1 MIAALRRTVMPLRL
15 PAASRPDAVGWPVL
29 LLFVF
34 ALPLSIAVSQILLTV
49 LAGVWLAARAD
60 GAERSPAPAFFTPL
74 LAYAAW
80 TVAVS
85 VPFSLAPATSLVES
99 REVLL
104 FLVAPI
110 VLAFARGERARTVVT
125 VALAAGAVNAVA
137 GIVQYGI
144 LQYDNLG
151 QRPSGSMGHYMTYAG
166 LLMLMLCAALSRLLF
181 DARDRAGALVVLPAL
196 SVALVV
202 TLTRSAWIGAAAA
215 GGLLLVLRDR
225 RLLALAP
232 VAAVVFLAVA
242 PAQVTDRLYSTFD
255 LRDPTNR
262 DRLAMLTA
270 GAGMVRDHPLTG
282 IGPGLVEE
290 VYADY
295 RPANAV
301 NETNPHLHNVPLQ
314 IAAERGLP
322 ALALWVWFVAAA
334 ARDLVR
340 RLPDPASRTLAA
352 GALAAMAAMLA
363 AGLFEYNFGDSEFL
377 MLLLVLVTLPASAA
391 AGPAPRIG

>member
-1 MIAALRRTVMPLRL
+1 MIAALRHAVMPLRI
-15 PAASRPDAVGWPVL
+15 PAASRLDAIGWPVL

-49 LAGVWLAARAD
+49 LVGVWLAARAA
-60 GAERSPAPAFFTPL
+60 GADRSPTPAFFTPL

-80 TVAVS
+80 TLAVS
-85 VPFSLAPATSLVES
+85 VPFSLAPTTSLVES

-110 VLAFARGERARTVVT
+110 VLFLARGERARTVVT
-125 VALAAGAVNAVA
+125 VALAAGAVGAVA

-181 DARDRAGALVVLPAL
+181 DAGDRAGALVVLPAL

-215 GGLLLVLRDR
+215 AGLLLVLRDR

-232 VAAVVFLAVA
+232 VAAVVFVAIA

-270 GAGMVRDHPLTG
+270 GAGMVGDHPLTG

-295 RPANAV
+295 RPASGV

-334 ARDLVR
+334 AGDLVR
-340 RLPDPASRTLAA
+340 RLRDAASRTLAA
-352 GALAAMAAMLA
+352 GALAALTAMLA

-391 AGPAPRIG
+391 TGPAPRTA

>member
-1 MIAALRRTVMPLRL
+1 MPLRL
-15 PAASRPDAVGWPVL
+15 PAASRLDAIGWPLL

-34 ALPLSIAVSQILLTV
+34 AIPLSIAVSQILLTV
-49 LAGVWLAARAD
+49 LAAVWLAALAARAD
-60 GAERSPAPAFFTPL
+60 RPPLPAFFTPL

-80 TVAVS
+80 TLVIS

-110 VLAFARGERARTVVT
+110 VLGLARGERARTVVA

-181 DARDRAGALVVLPAL
+181 DARDRAWALVVLPAL

-215 GGLLLVLRDR
+215 TGLLLVLRDR

-255 LRDPTNR
+255 LGDPTNR
-262 DRLAMLTA
+262 DRLAMVTA

-282 IGPGLVEE
+282 IGPGLVEV

-295 RPANAV
+295 RPENAV

-322 ALALWVWFVAAA
+322 ALALWAWFIAALVV
-334 ARDLVR
+334 DLAR
-340 RLPDPASRTLAA
+340 RLREPASRTLAA
-352 GALAAMAAMLA
+352 GGLAAVLAMLA

-377 MLLLVLVTLPASAA
+377 MLLLVLVTLPAAA
-391 AGPAPRIG
+391 RA

>member
-1 MIAALRRTVMPLRL
+1 MIAGLRHAVMPLRL
-15 PAASRPDAVGWPVL
+15 PAASRPDAIGWPVL

-49 LAGVWLAARAD
+49 LAGAWLAAFAARD
-60 GAERSPAPAFFTPL
+60 DRPPPPAFCTPL

-80 TVAVS
+80 TLAVS

-181 DARDRAGALVVLPAL
+181 DARDRAWALVVLPAL

-202 TLTRSAWIGAAAA
+202 TLTRSAWIGGAAAA
-215 GGLLLVLRDR
+215 GLLLVLRDR

-232 VAAVVFLAVA
+232 VAALLFLAVA

-255 LRDPTNR
+255 LGDPTNR

-290 VYADY
+290 VYGDY
-295 RPANAV
+295 RPENAV

-322 ALALWVWFVAAA
+322 ALALWLWFVAAA
-334 ARDLVR
+334 ALDLLR
-340 RLPDPASRTLAA
+340 RLRDPASRTLAA
-352 GALAAMAAMLA
+352 GGIAALAAMLA

-377 MLLLVLVTLPASAA
+377 MLLLVLVTLPAAA
-391 AGPAPRIG
+391 RS

>member
-1 MIAALRRTVMPLRL
+1 MPLRL
-15 PAASRPDAVGWPVL
+15 PAASRLDVIGWPVL

-49 LAGVWLAARAD
+49 LAGVCLASFAARAD
-60 GAERSPAPAFFTPL
+60 RPPPPAFFTPL

-110 VLAFARGERARTVVT
+110 VLALARGERARTVVT

-181 DARDRAGALVVLPAL
+181 DARDRAWALVVLPAL

-202 TLTRSAWIGAAAA
+202 TLTRSAWIGGAGAA
-215 GGLLLVLRDR
+215 GLLLVLRDR

-232 VAAVVFLAVA
+232 VVAVVFLAVA
-242 PAQVTDRLYSTFD
+242 PAQVSDRLYSIFD
-255 LRDPTNR
+255 LQDPTNR
-262 DRLAMLTA
+262 DRLAMMTA

-282 IGPGLVEE
+282 VGPGLVE
-290 VYADY
+290 VAYADY
-295 RPANAV
+295 RPENAV

-322 ALALWVWFVAAA
+322 ALALWAWFIAAVAL
-334 ARDLVR
+334 DLVR
-340 RLPDPASRTLAA
+340 RLRDPASRTLAA
-352 GALAAMAAMLA
+352 GALAAVAAMLA

-377 MLLLVLVTLPASAA
+377 MLLLVLVTLPAAAA
-391 AGPAPRIG
+391 AGPAPRTT

>member
-1 MIAALRRTVMPLRL
+1 MIAALRHAVMPLRI
-15 PAASRPDAVGWPVL
+15 PAASRLDAAGWPVL

-34 ALPLSIAVSQILLTV
+34 ALPLSIAVSQILLTL
-49 LAGVWLAARAD
+49 LAGIRLAARAA
-60 GAERSPAPAFFTPL
+60 GAGRSPAPAFFPPL
-74 LAYAAW
+74 AAYAAW
-80 TVAVS
+80 TLAVS

-125 VALAAGAVNAVA
+125 VALAAGAVSAVA

-144 LQYDNLG
+144 LEYDNLG

-181 DARDRAGALVVLPAL
+181 DARGRAGALVVLPAL

-215 GGLLLVLRDR
+215 AGLLLVLRDR

-232 VAAVVFLAVA
+232 VAAVVFIAAA

-295 RPANAV
+295 RPAGAV

-322 ALALWVWFVAAA
+322 ALALWVWLVAAA
-334 ARDLVR
+334 VRDLVR
-340 RLPDPASRTLAA
+340 RLRDPASRTLAA

-377 MLLLVLVTLPASAA
+377 MLLLVLVTLPAAA
-391 AGPAPRIG
+391 RS

>member
-1 MIAALRRTVMPLRL
+1 MPLRL
-15 PAASRPDAVGWPVL
+15 PAASRLDAIGWPVL

-49 LAGVWLAARAD
+49 LAGISLAAFAARAD
-60 GAERSPAPAFFTPL
+60 RPPPPAFFTPL

-80 TVAVS
+80 TLVIS

-110 VLAFARGERARTVVT
+110 VLGLARGERARTVVT

-202 TLTRSAWIGAAAA
+202 TLTRSAWIGAAGAA
-215 GGLLLVLRDR
+215 GLLLVLRDR
-225 RLLALAP
+225 RLLAMAP
-232 VAAVVFLAVA
+232 VVALLFLAVA
-242 PAQVTDRLYSTFD
+242 PAQVTDRLYSIFD
-255 LRDPTNR
+255 LQDPTNR
-262 DRLAMLTA
+262 DRLAMVTA
-270 GAGMVRDHPLTG
+270 GAGMVGDHPLTG
-282 IGPGLVEE
+282 VGPGLVE
-290 VYADY
+290 VAYADY
-295 RPANAV
+295 RPENAV

-322 ALALWVWFVAAA
+322 ALALWAWFIAALA
-334 ARDLVR
+334 FDLVR
-340 RLPDPASRTLAA
+340 RLREPASRTLAA
-352 GALAAMAAMLA
+352 GGLAAVAAMLA

-391 AGPAPRIG
+391 AGPAPRTT

>member
-1 MIAALRRTVMPLRL
+1 MPLRSRA
-15 PAASRPDAVGWPVL
+15 PARPDAVGWPVL

-49 LAGVWLAARAD
+49 LIGSWLIGIRLAGPAARAD
-60 GAERSPAPAFFTPL
+60 RPPPPAFFKPL

-80 TVAVS
+80 TVVVS
-85 VPFSLAPATSLVES
+85 VPFSLAPAASLVES

-104 FLVAPI
+104 FLVAP
-110 VLAFARGERARTVVT
+110 VVHGLARGERARTVVT

-202 TLTRSAWIGAAAA
+202 TLTRSAWIGGAAAA
-215 GGLLLVLRDR
+215 GLLLILRDG

-232 VAAVVFLAVA
+232 IAAAVFLAVA

-255 LRDPTNR
+255 LQDPTNR
-262 DRLAMLTA
+262 DRLAMVTA
-270 GAGMVRDHPLTG
+270 GAGMIRDHPLTG
-282 IGPGLVEE
+282 VGPGLVEAA
-290 VYADY
+290 YADY
-295 RPANAV
+295 RPPHAV

-322 ALALWVWFVAAA
+322 ALALWGWFIAAVIV
-334 ARDLVR
+334 DLGR
-340 RLPDPASRTLAA
+340 RLQEPASRTLAA
-352 GALAAMAAMLA
+352 GGLAAVAAMLA

-377 MLLLVLVTLPASAA
+377 MLLLVLVTLPAAA
-391 AGPAPRIG
+391 AGPAPRTA

>member
-1 MIAALRRTVMPLRL
+1 MPPRI
-15 PAASRPDAVGWPVL
+15 PAASRLDTIGWPVL

-49 LAGVWLAARAD
+49 LVGVWLAARAA
-60 GAERSPAPAFFTPL
+60 GAERGPAPAFFTPL

-80 TVAVS
+80 TLAVS

-110 VLAFARGERARTVVT
+110 VLALARGERARTVVT
-125 VALAAGAVNAVA
+125 VALAAGAVSAVA

-215 GGLLLVLRDR
+215 AGLLLVLRDR

-232 VAAVVFLAVA
+232 VAAVVFLAIA
-242 PAQVTDRLYSTFD
+242 PPQVTDRLYSTFD

-270 GAGMVRDHPLTG
+270 GAGMIGDHPLTG

-340 RLPDPASRTLAA
+340 RLRDPASRTLAA
-352 GALAAMAAMLA
+352 GALAALAAMLA

-377 MLLLVLVTLPASAA
+377 MLLLVLVTLPAAA
-391 AGPAPRIG
+391 RS

>member
-1 MIAALRRTVMPLRL
+1 MIAALRHAVMPLRL
-15 PAASRPDAVGWPVL
+15 PAASRLDAAGRLVL

-49 LAGVWLAARAD
+49 LAGIWLAARAA

-80 TVAVS
+80 TLAVS

-125 VALAAGAVNAVA
+125 VALAAGAVNAIA
-137 GIVQYGI
+137 GIVQYAI

-215 GGLLLVLRDR
+215 AGLLLVLRDR

-340 RLPDPASRTLAA
+340 RLRDPASRTLAA
-352 GALAAMAAMLA
+352 GALAALAAMLA

-377 MLLLVLVTLPASAA
+377 MLLLVLVTLPAAA
-391 AGPAPRIG
+391 RS